1 MLMVNPDFVMK
12 RWGGS
17 YKQRTLENIILMK
30 TWGEEEKVR
39 DRLS

>member
-1 MLMVNPDFVMK
+1 MLTVTPGLGMK
-12 RWGGS
+12 WWGGS

-39 DRLS
+39 DHLS